1 MTLPNMGHAVLINNI
16 AGEQPG
22 SLVDVQYMKDTLET
36 VGFTVHV
43 HENCTD
49 QVRVLESSRIR
60 VLDRTLHVMCRTGDN
75 IGFTVPVHEKDT
87 RGGHRMRRE

>member
-22 SLVDVQYMKDTLET
+22 SIVDVQCMKDTLET
-36 VGFTVHV
+36 IGFTVHV

-49 QVRVLESSRIR
+49 QVRAAWLESG
-60 VLDRTLHVMCRTGDN
+60 CK
-75 IGFTVPVHEKDT
+75 VHEGRT
-87 RGGHRMRRE
+87 

>member
-1 MTLPNMGHAVLINNI
+1 MDLPNVGHAVLINNI

-22 SLVDVQYMKDTLET
+22 SNVDVQCMRDALQT

-49 QVRVLESSRIR
+49 QVSVQEQLGLS
-60 VLDRTLHVMCRTGDN
+60 VDVQ
-75 IGFTVPVHEKDT
+75 
-87 RGGHRMRRE
+87 